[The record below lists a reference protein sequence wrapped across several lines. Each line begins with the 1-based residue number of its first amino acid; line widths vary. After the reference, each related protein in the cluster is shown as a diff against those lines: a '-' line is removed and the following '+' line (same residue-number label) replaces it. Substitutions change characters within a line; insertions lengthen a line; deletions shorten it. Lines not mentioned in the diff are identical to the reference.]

1 MQKPKN
7 YDNVQ
12 EFGEFQPLDVGGHIL
27 KILKVEETVS
37 KNGAPM
43 VKIFYD
49 TAENDHQPNYFKNR
63 YDSDTRQ
70 EKKWG
75 GVVYQLTES
84 SRTGE
89 VAPGFKTFTESVKK
103 SNSSSFQLVWDDTFC
118 ERFKGRL
125 VGGVFRREEFVISSG
140 KNAGKKAFSVKCFV
154 FRSVAAINE
163 GIDPPK
169 DKLLTEEEYKNE
181 LIRLGLNAP
190 ALDSYSAQIPMT
202 ETDDD
207 YPF

>member
-7 YDNVQ
+7 YDSVQ
-12 EFGEFQPLDVGGHIL
+12 EFGEATPLEIGGHIL

-37 KNGAPM
+37 RRGSPM
-43 VKIFYD
+43 VKICFD
-49 TAENDHQPNYFKNR
+49 TAENDKQPNYFKRR
-63 YDSDTRQ
+63 YDGDTRA

-75 GVVYQLTES
+75 GVVWQLTES
-84 SRTGE
+84 PQTGE
-89 VAPGFKTFTESVKK
+89 TAPGFKTFTESVKK

-125 VGGVFRREEFVISSG
+125 VGGVFRREEFVIGSG
-140 KNAGKKAFSVKCFV
+140 KRAGQRAFAVKCFV
-154 FRSVAAINE
+154 FRSVAAIGE

-169 DKLLTEEEYKNE
+169 DKLLTDEEYKSE
-181 LIRLGLNAP
+181 LERLGLGAP
-190 ALDSYSAQIPMT
+190 TLDPYSAQVPMT

>member
-12 EFGEFQPLDVGGHIL
+12 EYGEFQPLEIGGHIL

-37 KNGAPM
+37 KKGRPM
-43 VKIFYD
+43 VKIHFD
-49 TAENDHQPNYFKNR
+49 TAENDRQPNFFKKR
-63 YDSDTRQ
+63 YDSDTRA

-75 GVVYQLTES
+75 GIVRQLTEDAK
-84 SRTGE
+84 TGE
-89 VAPGFKTFTESVKK
+89 AAPGFKTFTESVRK

-125 VGGVFRREEFVISSG
+125 VGGVFRREEFVIASG
-140 KNAGKKAFSVKCFV
+140 KRAGQKAFSTKCFV

-163 GIDPPK
+163 GVDPPK
-169 DKLLTEEEYKNE
+169 DKILTDEEYKNE
-181 LIRLGLNAP
+181 LIRLGLDAP
-190 ALDSYSAQIPMT
+190 ALDSYSAQVPMT